1 MFGFSRL
8 LTMVCPAVHFKYIF
22 MFDPTLAAR
31 DGPFHPFQK
40 GEKRDFS

>member
-1 MFGFSRL
+1 MPVTGINDQGL
-8 LTMVCPAVHFKYIF
+8 KYIF